1 MDLVAIGVIRTSW
14 GVKGWLKVKSF
25 SGEWDHFLSL
35 ESITLKNRKSGAGR
49 KYSVEG
55 VRMHNGG
62 IIIKLS
68 GIDTPELGKT
78 LSGSEILV
86 PRELAAPLAENEW
99 YIYDLIGLN
108 LVDKDGRSLGE
119 ITGVIESSDDLLEI
133 RKTSGEYSLIP
144 FRSEFVEEPDL
155 EKGEIILN
163 EPWLLEQL

>member
-35 ESITLKNRKSGAGR
+35 ESITLKNRKSGIGR
-49 KYSVEG
+49 KYRVEG
-55 VRMHNGG
+55 VKLHNGG
-62 IIIKLS
+62 LIIKLS

-86 PRELAAPLAENEW
+86 SKELVSPLAENEW
-99 YIYDLIGLN
+99 YIYDLVGLN
-108 LVDKDGRSLGE
+108 LVDKDGRSLGK
-119 ITGVIESSDDLLEI
+119 ITGIIESSDDLLEI
-133 RKTSGEYSLIP
+133 KQTSGKYSLIP

-155 EKGEIILN
+155 EKGIIILN
-163 EPWLLEQL
+163 ETWLLEQS